1 MQLTARPM
9 ADEPS
14 TPAPSSRH
22 RRIGTALA
30 CAAAG
35 LLGSGCSML
44 ERVTPGP
51 EWKTDAAV
59 LVYSEPD
66 RVSVLEAAVSAT
78 RETDAGSR
86 FSLKGVFDSLTGA
99 SATGAV
105 PSTRPQTFTR
115 PSGNG
120 SYTVKPGEVP
130 LDDTFKDT
138 RLAVSA
144 DWEADIRRG
153 LRYGLGLNVSNEY
166 DYRSIGLSGR
176 LLKDLND
183 RNTTLS
189 AALSVASDNIRP
201 VGGLPTG
208 LVRMN
213 GDDRGS
219 RPGSDTKS
227 VIDLLLGATQIID
240 DRSFFQLNYG
250 LTRSS
255 GYHTDPYKYVSLVDA
270 NGEPFDALGGVPS
283 VIHEQRPES
292 RTRHAFFGR
301 YKRRLRSEAIVDLS
315 YRFTIDDWGIDTH
328 TIEGKYRFALG
339 GNNNYL
345 QPRLRLYRQGAAD
358 FYRGFLRQ
366 GETLPSTVSAD
377 YRLAAMTTITVGL
390 EYGWGSVASPWRIA
404 LDYYSQRPSE
414 PDGKFGQLLTQRLAP
429 NVNAVMFRL
438 NKTF

>member
-1 MQLTARPM
+1 MQLASLPTAE
-9 ADEPS
+9 AAS
-14 TPAPSSRH
+14 TPATASRH

-35 LLGSGCSML
+35 LLGSGCTML

-59 LVYSEPD
+59 LAYSEAD

-78 RETDAGSR
+78 RETEAGSR
-86 FSLKGVFDSLTGA
+86 FALKGVFDSLTGA

-138 RLAVSA
+138 RVALSA
-144 DWEADIRRG
+144 DWEADVRRG
-153 LRYGLGLNVSNEY
+153 LRYGLGLNVSSEY
-166 DYRSIGLSGR
+166 DYRSVGLSGR
-176 LLKDLND
+176 LLKDLNE

-189 AALSVASDNIRP
+189 AALSIANDSINP
-201 VGGLPTG
+201 VGGVPTG
-208 LVRMN
+208 LSRMDA
-213 GDDRGS
+213 GDRGLRAS
-219 RPGSDTKS
+219 SDTKS
-227 VIDLLLGATQIID
+227 VVDLLLGATQLID
-240 DRSFFQLNYG
+240 DRSFFQVNYG

-270 NGEPFDALGGVPS
+270 NGEPFEAGGAIPS
-283 VIHEQRPES
+283 VIHEQRPDA
-292 RTRHAFFGR
+292 RTRHAFFAR
-301 YKRRLRSEAIVDLS
+301 YKRRLRSESIVDLS
-315 YRFTIDDWGIDTH
+315 YRFTVDDWGIDTH
-328 TIEGKYRFALG
+328 AIEGKYRFALG
-339 GNNNYL
+339 GDNNYL
-345 QPRLRLYRQGAAD
+345 QPRLRLDRQSAAD

-366 GETLPSTVSAD
+366 GEALPSTVSAD

-390 EYGWGSVASPWRIA
+390 EYGWGRPASPWRIA
-404 LDYYSQRPSE
+404 FDYYMQRPSE
-414 PDGKFGQLLTQRLAP
+414 PDGKFGQLLSQRLAP